1 MVRDRSAETDKSQIL
16 SGSVHNDKDFLFSF
30 KGNGHQVRILLEQR
44 TWSDSCFKTPLCISF
59 LPIHPRN
66 VPRPLKLPHP
76 QKGFLFPIVP
86 SPISLVTK
94 HGAFVVLM
102 VLVPGTR
109 GFPGASIQ
117 EPGYFLVRSPS
128 LEKVP
133 RHHTKEREKRPHQA
147 AVVRVGGR
155 VAGEEKRFFLEF
167 TERA

>member
-1 MVRDRSAETDKSQIL
+1 MVRDGSAETDKSQIL
-16 SGSVHNDKDFLFSF
+16 NGSVQDDKDCLFSF
-30 KGNGHQVRILLEQR
+30 KGNGHQGRIPLEQQ
-44 TWSDSCFKTPLCISF
+44 TWSDSCFKIPLCISF

-94 HGAFVVLM
+94 HGAFVALM

-109 GFPGASIQ
+109 GFPGAGTQ
-117 EPGYFLVRSPS
+117 EPGDFLVRSPS

-133 RHHTKEREKRPHQA
+133 RHHPKEREKRPHQA
-147 AVVRVGGR
+147 VVVRVGGR
-155 VAGEEKRFFLEF
+155 AAGKEKRFSLEF
-167 TERA
+167 TGRA